1 MKPIHVSEYL
11 WNPAKVAI
19 PGFGVLFGDE
29 SYLKHLAFQ
38 HIKAQV
44 LDVEDAE
51 FSLSRFEG
59 SSLTWTKAIEE
70 LTTVAMFG
78 GRRLIV
84 IDEADPFVK
93 KYRELLEDYAKTSPT
108 QSVLLLLV
116 STFPTTTKLYKKLLE
131 TGLLLNCT
139 PLKEAE
145 IPAWIVRWAKHK
157 HRVTIEQSAAELLL
171 SYIGPELGLLEQE
184 LAKLSLIV
192 SENKTVD
199 VPLIEQSVGSLR
211 VRTTFEMLD
220 LALSGKTM
228 EAVRQL
234 NALLM
239 SGENPIG
246 ILAQIAYSIR
256 KLSSATRLILQ
267 NEREKKTVSLAT
279 VLEQVGV
286 HKYFIGKME
295 TQLKQLGRVRGQ
307 QLSHWLLQIDL
318 DLKGASRSDPRL
330 ILEIFLMK
338 LSSLKLR
345 NERIL

>member
-1 MKPIHVSEYL
+1 MKPIHVSDYL

-59 SSLTWTKAIEE
+59 TALTWTKAVEE

-84 IDEADPFVK
+84 IEDADSFVK
-93 KYRELLEDYAKTSPT
+93 KYREQLEDYAKSSST

-116 STFPTTTKLYKKLLE
+116 STFPATTKLYKKLVE

-139 PLKEAE
+139 PLKEGE
-145 IPAWIVRWAKHK
+145 IPDWIVRWAQHK
-157 HRVTIEQSAAELLL
+157 HHLQIERNAAELLL

-184 LAKLSLIV
+184 LAKLSLLV
-192 SENKTVD
+192 SDHKTVD
-199 VPLIEQSVGSLR
+199 VNLIEQSVGSLR

-220 LALSGKTM
+220 LALSGKTI
-228 EAVRQL
+228 EAIRQL
-234 NALLM
+234 NALLI

-256 KLSSATRLILQ
+256 KLASATRLILQ
-267 NEREKKTVSLAT
+267 NERERKTVSLAT

-286 HKYFIGKME
+286 NKFFIGKME

-307 QLSHWLLQIDL
+307 QLSNWLLQIDL

-330 ILEIFLMK
+330 ILEVFLTK

-345 NERIL
+345 NERVL